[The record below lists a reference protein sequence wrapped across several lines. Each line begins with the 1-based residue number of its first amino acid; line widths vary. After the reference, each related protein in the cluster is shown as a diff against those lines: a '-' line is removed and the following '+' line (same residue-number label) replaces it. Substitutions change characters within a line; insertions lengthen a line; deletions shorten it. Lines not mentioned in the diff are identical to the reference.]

1 MAIPG
6 PFDVSMLR
14 PGDALL
20 YAPRGVVGFL
30 INLKGWWHGVAHC
43 EGFEGVI
50 DGVPYCVASRNGI
63 GVNRYQ
69 LRTDDLAFV
78 LRPTEAFDLAKAT
91 EWFERIARGQRYDW
105 RAIWRFLKPGDETAD
120 YDPNRQICSAYLTRW
135 YRSGGLKVFS
145 TFEDADRIHPF
156 QFLTSPALD
165 HIVWRA

>member
-6 PFDVSMLR
+6 PFNVSMLQ

-20 YAPRGVVGFL
+20 YAPRGIVGFL

-43 EGFEGVI
+43 EMYEGCI
-50 DGVPYCVASRNGI
+50 GGIHYALASRNGI

-69 LRTDDLAFV
+69 FRAADLAYV
-78 LRPTEAFDLAKAT
+78 LRPTEAFDLQQAV

-105 RAIWRFLKPGDETAD
+105 MAIWRFLKPGDETAD
-120 YDPNRQICSAYLTRW
+120 YDPNRQICSAMLCRL
-135 YRSGGLKVFS
+135 YRSGGLRVFS

-156 QFLTSPALD
+156 QFLTSPMLD
-165 HIVWRA
+165 HVVWRA